1 MGNWLPMERKRIK
14 GQKSIRTRIGYSF
27 LGIIIISIFIFILML
42 SVFLK
47 EYYYKSVEDI
57 LTDQIRMSASFYSRY
72 FSDSSLEDNVMDNV
86 DVFWKFTSAQVQII
100 DRTGM
105 VLMDSIGVNFTDRLE
120 TSDVKKALNGEIGK
134 WIGRVS
140 YTDDLVMS
148 VSHPLE
154 ANGEIVGVLRFTTS
168 LQPINE
174 QLRYVI
180 WIFILMGLLTIAI
193 SSIISFGLANGVVS
207 PIKQVTRVAE
217 KMAKGDFQVR
227 CKKKSNDEVGRLAD
241 TLNYMA
247 NEIMEKERIKNE
259 FLASVSHELRTPL
272 TSIKGWAVILNN
284 TSPEEVQI
292 FKDGLKI
299 IEKETERL
307 SGMVEELLDF
317 SKLLSGKI
325 SLKFK
330 RANITDLIEYIK
342 RHMTPVAHRSRINFE
357 VEYPDQLP
365 EISIDE
371 NRIKQVLINILDNAF
386 KFTDQ
391 GGLVRFKTYIE
402 DGFIVMVVQDNGC
415 GIPSHELLYVK
426 DKFFKG
432 KNSKA
437 ASGIGLSV
445 SNEIIAKHKGQLD
458 IESQEGE
465 GTKVIIRLPISQM

>member
-1 MGNWLPMERKRIK
+1 MARKGIED
-14 GQKSIRTRIGYSF
+14 QKSIRTRIGYSF
-27 LGIIIISIFIFILML
+27 MGIIIISIFIFILML
-42 SVFLK
+42 SIFLK

-72 FSDSSLEDNVMDNV
+72 FSDSTLQDNVMDNV

-100 DRTGM
+100 DKSGM
-105 VLMDSIGVNFTDRLE
+105 VLMDSIGVNIVDRLD
-120 TSDVKKALNGEIGK
+120 TIDVKNALEGGIGK

-140 YTDDLVMS
+140 YSDDLVMS

-154 ANGEIVGVLRFTTS
+154 SNNEIVGVLRFTTS
-168 LQPINE
+168 LVPINE

-193 SSIISFGLANGVVS
+193 SSIISFILANGVAK
-207 PIKQVTRVAE
+207 PIKEVTKVAE
-217 KMAKGDFQVR
+217 QMAKGDFQVR
-227 CKKKSNDEVGRLAD
+227 SVKESNDEIGRLSD

-247 NEIMEKERIKNE
+247 NEIMEKDKLKNE
-259 FLASVSHELRTPL
+259 FIASVSHELRTPL

-284 TSPEEVQI
+284 TSPEEAEI

-325 SLKFK
+325 HIRLKETNI
-330 RANITDLIEYIK
+330 ANLIEYIK
-342 RHMTPVAHRSRINFE
+342 RHMTPVAQRNRINFE
-357 VEYPDQLP
+357 VEYPDELP

-371 NRIKQVLINILDNAF
+371 NRIKQVLINVLDNAF

-391 GGLVRFKTYIE
+391 DGLVSFRTHVEE
-402 DGFIVMVVQDNGC
+402 DFIVMVVEDSGC
-415 GIPSHELLYVK
+415 GIPANELPYIK

-445 SNEIIAKHKGQLD
+445 SHEIISKHKGQLD
-458 IESQEGE
+458 IESQEGK
-465 GTKVIIRLPISQM
+465 GTRVIIRLPIT

>member
-1 MGNWLPMERKRIK
+1 MGNWISMERKRIER
-14 GQKSIRTRIGYSF
+14 QKSIRTRIGYSF
-27 LGIIIISIFIFILML
+27 MGIIVISIFIFILML

-47 EYYYKSVEDI
+47 EYYYRSVEDI
-57 LTDQIRMSASFYSRY
+57 LTDQIRMSSNFYSRY

-100 DRTGM
+100 DRSGT
-105 VLMDSIGVNFTDRLE
+105 VLMDSIGVNFTDSLE
-120 TSDVKKALNGEIGK
+120 TSDVKKALDGEIGK

-154 ANGEIVGVLRFTTS
+154 ANNEIVGVLRFTTS

-180 WIFILMGLLTIAI
+180 WIFVLMGLLTIAI

-207 PIKQVTRVAE
+207 PIKQVTSVAE

-247 NEIMEKERIKNE
+247 NEIIEKERIKNE

-284 TSPEEVQI
+284 TSPEEAEI

-330 RANITDLIEYIK
+330 RTSMTDLIEYIK
-342 RHMTPVAHRSRINFE
+342 RHMTPVAQRNRINFE
-357 VEYPDQLP
+357 VEYPKQLP

-371 NRIKQVLINILDNAF
+371 NRIKQVLINVLDNAF
-386 KFTDQ
+386 KFTSQ
-391 GGLVRFKTYIE
+391 GGLVSFKVYVEE
-402 DGFIVMVVQDNGC
+402 DFIVMIVQDNGC
-415 GIPSHELLYVK
+415 GIPSHELPYVK
-426 DKFFKG
+426 EKFFKG

-445 SNEIIAKHKGQLD
+445 SNEIIIKHEGQLD
-458 IESQEGE
+458 IESQEGK
-465 GTKVIIRLPISQM
+465 GTKVIIKLPIL

>member
-1 MGNWLPMERKRIK
+1 MGNWISMERKRIER
-14 GQKSIRTRIGYSF
+14 QKSIRTRIGYSF
-27 LGIIIISIFIFILML
+27 MGIIVISIFIFILML

-47 EYYYKSVEDI
+47 EYYYRSVEDI
-57 LTDQIRMSASFYSRY
+57 LTDQIRMSSNFYSRY

-100 DRTGM
+100 DRSGT
-105 VLMDSIGVNFTDRLE
+105 VLMDSIGVNFTDSLE
-120 TSDVKKALNGEIGK
+120 TSDVKKALDGEIGK

-154 ANGEIVGVLRFTTS
+154 ANNEIVGVLRFTTS

-180 WIFILMGLLTIAI
+180 WIFVLMGLLTIAI

-207 PIKQVTRVAE
+207 PIKQVTSVAE

-247 NEIMEKERIKNE
+247 NEIIEKERIKNE

-272 TSIKGWAVILNN
+272 TSIKGWAVILNS
-284 TSPEEVQI
+284 TSPEEAEI

-330 RANITDLIEYIK
+330 RTSMTDLIEYIK
-342 RHMTPVAHRSRINFE
+342 RHMTPVAQRNRINFE
-357 VEYPDQLP
+357 VEYPKQLP

-371 NRIKQVLINILDNAF
+371 NRIKQVLINVLDNAF
-386 KFTDQ
+386 KFTSQ
-391 GGLVRFKTYIE
+391 GGLVSFKVYVEE
-402 DGFIVMVVQDNGC
+402 DFIVMIVQDNGC
-415 GIPSHELLYVK
+415 GIPSHELPYVK
-426 DKFFKG
+426 EKFFKG

-445 SNEIIAKHKGQLD
+445 SNEIIIKHEGQLD
-458 IESQEGE
+458 IESQEGK
-465 GTKVIIRLPISQM
+465 GTKVIIKLPIL

>member
-1 MGNWLPMERKRIK
+1 MERKGIERQQSIK
-14 GQKSIRTRIGYSF
+14 TRIGYSF
-27 LGIIIISIFIFILML
+27 MGIIVISIFIFILML

-100 DRTGM
+100 DNSGT
-105 VLMDSIGVNFTDRLE
+105 VLMDSIGVYFTDKLE
-120 TSDVKKALNGEIGK
+120 TSDVKRALDGEAGK
-134 WIGRVS
+134 WIGRVA

-154 ANGEIVGVLRFTTS
+154 ANSEVVGVLRFTTS
-168 LQPINE
+168 LEPINE

-180 WIFILMGLLTIAI
+180 WIFILMGILTIAI
-193 SSIISFGLANGVVS
+193 SSIISFILANGVVS

-227 CKKKSNDEVGRLAD
+227 CIKESNDEVGRLAD

-247 NEIMEKERIKNE
+247 NEIMEKEQIKNE
-259 FLASVSHELRTPL
+259 FIASVSHELRTPL

-284 TSPEEVQI
+284 TNPEEVET
-292 FKDGLKI
+292 FRDGLKI

-317 SKLLSGKI
+317 SKLLSGEI
-325 SLKFK
+325 SLKLK
-330 RANITDLIEYIK
+330 RTNLVDLIEYIK
-342 RHMTPVAHRSRINFE
+342 RHMTPVAQRNRINFE

-371 NRIKQVLINILDNAF
+371 NRIKQVLINVLDNAF
-386 KFTDQ
+386 KFTSQ
-391 GGLVRFKTYIE
+391 GGMVSFKTYIE
-402 DGFIVMVVQDNGC
+402 DNFIVMVVLDNGC
-415 GIPSHELLYVK
+415 GIPSHELPYVK

-445 SNEIIAKHKGQLD
+445 SNEIISKHNGQLD
-458 IESQEGE
+458 IESQEGK
-465 GTKVIIRLPISQM
+465 GTKVIIRLPIS

>member
-1 MGNWLPMERKRIK
+1 MGNWISMERKRIER
-14 GQKSIRTRIGYSF
+14 QKSIRTRIGYSF
-27 LGIIIISIFIFILML
+27 MGIIVISIFIFILML

-47 EYYYKSVEDI
+47 EYYYRSVEDI
-57 LTDQIRMSASFYSRY
+57 LTDQIRMSSNFYSRY

-100 DRTGM
+100 DRSGT
-105 VLMDSIGVNFTDRLE
+105 VLMDSIGVNFTDSLD
-120 TSDVKKALNGEIGK
+120 TSDVKKALDGEIGK

-154 ANGEIVGVLRFTTS
+154 ANNEIVGVLRFTTS

-180 WIFILMGLLTIAI
+180 WIFVLMGLLTIAI

-207 PIKQVTRVAE
+207 PIKQVTSVAE

-272 TSIKGWAVILNN
+272 TSIKGWAVILNS
-284 TSPEEVQI
+284 TSPEEAEI

-330 RANITDLIEYIK
+330 RTSMTDLIEYIK
-342 RHMTPVAHRSRINFE
+342 RHMTPVAQRNRINFE
-357 VEYPDQLP
+357 VEYPKQLP

-371 NRIKQVLINILDNAF
+371 NRIKQVLINVLDNAF
-386 KFTDQ
+386 KFTSQ
-391 GGLVRFKTYIE
+391 GGLVSFKVYVEE
-402 DGFIVMVVQDNGC
+402 DFIVMIVQDNGC
-415 GIPSHELLYVK
+415 GIPSHELPYVK
-426 DKFFKG
+426 EKFFKG

-445 SNEIIAKHKGQLD
+445 SNEIIIKHEGQLD
-458 IESQEGE
+458 IESQEGK
-465 GTKVIIRLPISQM
+465 GTKVIIKLPIL

>member
-1 MGNWLPMERKRIK
+1 MARKGIE

-27 LGIIIISIFIFILML
+27 MGIIIISIFIFILML
-42 SVFLK
+42 SIFLK

-72 FSDSSLEDNVMDNV
+72 FSDSTLQDNVMDNV

-100 DRTGM
+100 DKSGM
-105 VLMDSIGVNFTDRLE
+105 VLMDSIGVNIVDRLD
-120 TSDVKKALNGEIGK
+120 TIDVKNALEGGIGK

-140 YTDDLVMS
+140 YSDDLVMS

-154 ANGEIVGVLRFTTS
+154 SNNEIVGVLRFTTS
-168 LQPINE
+168 LVPINE

-193 SSIISFGLANGVVS
+193 SSIISFILANGVVK
-207 PIKQVTRVAE
+207 PIKEVTKVAE
-217 KMAKGDFQVR
+217 QMAKGDFQVR
-227 CKKKSNDEVGRLAD
+227 SVKKSNDEIGRLSD

-247 NEIMEKERIKNE
+247 NEIMEKDKLKNE
-259 FLASVSHELRTPL
+259 FIASVSHELRTPL

-284 TSPEEVQI
+284 TSPEEAEI

-325 SLKFK
+325 HIRLKETNI
-330 RANITDLIEYIK
+330 ANLIEYIK
-342 RHMTPVAHRSRINFE
+342 RHMTPVAQRNRINFE
-357 VEYPDQLP
+357 VEYPDELP

-371 NRIKQVLINILDNAF
+371 NRIKQVLINVLDNAF

-391 GGLVRFKTYIE
+391 DGLVSFRTHVEE
-402 DGFIVMVVQDNGC
+402 DFIVMVVEDSGC
-415 GIPSHELLYVK
+415 GIPANELPYIK

-445 SNEIIAKHKGQLD
+445 SHEIISKHKGQLD
-458 IESQEGE
+458 IESQEGK
-465 GTKVIIRLPISQM
+465 GTRVIIRLPIT

>member
-1 MGNWLPMERKRIK
+1 MARKGIE

-27 LGIIIISIFIFILML
+27 MGIIIISIFIFILML
-42 SVFLK
+42 SIFLK

-72 FSDSSLEDNVMDNV
+72 FSDSTLQDNVMDNV

-100 DRTGM
+100 DKSGM
-105 VLMDSIGVNFTDRLE
+105 VLMDSIGVNIVDRLD
-120 TSDVKKALNGEIGK
+120 TIDVKNALEGGIGK

-140 YTDDLVMS
+140 YSDDLVMS

-154 ANGEIVGVLRFTTS
+154 SNNEIVGVLRFTTS
-168 LQPINE
+168 LVPINE

-193 SSIISFGLANGVVS
+193 SSIISFILANGVVK
-207 PIKQVTRVAE
+207 PIKEVTKVAE
-217 KMAKGDFQVR
+217 QMAKGDFQVR
-227 CKKKSNDEVGRLAD
+227 SVKESNDEIGRLSD

-247 NEIMEKERIKNE
+247 NEIMEKDKLKNE
-259 FLASVSHELRTPL
+259 FIASVSHELRTPL

-284 TSPEEVQI
+284 TSPEEAEI

-325 SLKFK
+325 HIRLKETNI
-330 RANITDLIEYIK
+330 ANLIEYIK
-342 RHMTPVAHRSRINFE
+342 RHMTPVAQRNRINFE
-357 VEYPDQLP
+357 VEYPDELP

-371 NRIKQVLINILDNAF
+371 NRIKQVLINVLDNAF

-391 GGLVRFKTYIE
+391 DGLVSFRTHVEE
-402 DGFIVMVVQDNGC
+402 DFIVMVVEDSGC
-415 GIPSHELLYVK
+415 GIPANELPYIK

-445 SNEIIAKHKGQLD
+445 SHEIISKHKGQLD
-458 IESQEGE
+458 IESQEGK
-465 GTKVIIRLPISQM
+465 GTRVIIRLPIT